1 MRSFDARSAA
11 TCSAIKPTSGTKPS
25 MQMTHVVAFA
35 GNDPRAEKS
44 SRALHANAST
54 AAAIGRATH
63 NAVLPGSCHAV
74 RSRFVTRARDCFRSA
89 RHALPSSER
98 AKSRAGGS
106 AESRLA
112 RRRSSSSPTRKKT
125 SSRSVPPTPTR
136 TGKASRASRHAATGA
151 SAGSAN
157 SKRGAVR
164 AMTRWRDMSSP
175 SSSKRR
181 SQARAPG
188 AVRWTMAATRSINCC
203 GAPFGFAPPE
213 AGSGLGARSWISPSA
228 WASGGVVGLGP
239 SLTASRASVSSRT
252 STTSFAPQPS
262 ERFKAAGASAHLI
275 CPATIIAT
283 TSPSSSASSM

>member
-1 MRSFDARSAA
+1 
-11 TCSAIKPTSGTKPS
+11 

-44 SRALHANAST
+44 SLALHANART

-63 NAVLPGSCHAV
+63 NAVRPGSCQAV
-74 RSRFVTRARDCFRSA
+74 RSRFVTKARAWPRSA

-98 AKSRAGGS
+98 ANSRAGGS

-112 RRRSSSSPTRKKT
+112 RRRSSSSPTRRKT

-136 TGKASRASRHAATGA
+136 TGSASRASRHAATGA

-164 AMTRWRDMSSP
+164 AMTRWRDNVISSP

-188 AVRWTMAATRSINCC
+188 AVRWTMAATRSISCC
-203 GAPFGFAPPE
+203 GAPSGFAPSE
-213 AGSGLGARSWISPSA
+213 GGSGLGARSWISPSA
-228 WASGGVVGLGP
+228 CASGGVVGLGP

-262 ERFKAAGASAHLI
+262 DRFKAAGASAHLI
-275 CPATIIAT
+275 CPPTMIAT
-283 TSPSSSASSM
+283 TSPNSSASSM